1 VLAKERIG
9 KMANNKE
16 YTFDDYLNEQ
26 LKDPESRKEWDALE
40 PAYKFKELRIRKC
53 ISQADLAKKLHTR
66 QPSIARL
73 ESGQGIRN
81 LTFLKRVAEALDA
94 EVVIQVVPRT
104 LSEPSS
110 VKYPRPKR
118 KSRKKA
124 VA

>member
-1 VLAKERIG
+1 
-9 KMANNKE
+9 MANNKE

-26 LKDPESRKEWDALE
+26 LKDPEFRKEWDALE

-81 LTFLKRVAEALDA
+81 LTQARSRSTRCRCRDSGRAKNLERTVISHISASEAQEQTA
-94 EVVIQVVPRT
+94 
-104 LSEPSS
+104 
-110 VKYPRPKR
+110 
-118 KSRKKA
+118 
-124 VA
+124 